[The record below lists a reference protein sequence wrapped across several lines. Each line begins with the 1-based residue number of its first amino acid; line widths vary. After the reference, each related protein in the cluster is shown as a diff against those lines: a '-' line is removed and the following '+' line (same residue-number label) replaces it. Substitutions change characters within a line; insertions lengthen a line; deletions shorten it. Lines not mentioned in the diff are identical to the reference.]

1 MDFLTK
7 IKDIFFRAGEF
18 ESEVDGVKVDL
29 RESYVK
35 LTNCGDG
42 YKPEKCGPIVK
53 ENTRNMI
60 SEDSSDLPEG
70 WTRFKLQRATGGI
83 CDTYVQNP
91 EGKKF
96 DRQKKIDQYLEK
108 VKSDLKISFLS
119 PPNTFKSGKT
129 SDITKYMIKTLK
141 APSDK
146 QPEASADLD
155 IEEEKENICEN
166 LTKERTSPE
175 NVESPVADKSQQR
188 NTKEDSTVS
197 KVKRKAPNG
206 ETTKKRKKPN
216 IVESLSVSLTEESK
230 CQENSTS
237 ASEEEVNE
245 DFNQS
250 ITSTCIEG
258 CINISEVSDEFVAE
272 EVAEADEGEDE
283 EDTRA
288 SEPPPPAI
296 DDLPPGWCRKEVSKV
311 FSKNELIIIVQ
322 APDGKQFDSQKKLNS
337 YLARNKMQLKI
348 SIDGPIENRITPE
361 EMSTKEKTDSISP
374 EQDEVKEVKKRGR
387 PKKEETA
394 VTNRNLTNDDIDE
407 DCDREFCH
415 QDHCYIEEIDKFMK
429 ETGLNLKA
437 FPPTKGDG
445 NCWFRAIADQVVIQN
460 IPDKARNHRALRLEV
475 CDHVKMLPEDIRETT
490 IAIVFNGKKRG
501 LSELVARQ
509 RRAGQW
515 VDNTGIMVLTTA
527 HYLVRNIHL
536 YSYPSETGDN
546 ARPYSLT
553 RIEAG
558 PGAEDHSPVTV
569 FFYDKHYQTLQPDN
583 TSQEEVNSSE
593 KTE

>member
-7 IKDIFFRAGEF
+7 IKDIFFRAGDF
-18 ESEVDGVKVDL
+18 ESDVNGVKVDL

-35 LTNCGDG
+35 LRNCGDG
-42 YKPEKCGPIVK
+42 YQPEKKCGPIVQEK
-53 ENTRNMI
+53 TRDMI

-70 WTRFKLQRATGGI
+70 WMRFKLQRATGGI

-108 VKSDLKISFLS
+108 VNSNLRITFLP
-119 PPNTFKSGKT
+119 PPNAVKPGKT
-129 SDITKYMIKTLK
+129 TDITKYMIKAKK
-141 APSDK
+141 ASSDT
-146 QPEASADLD
+146 QSEVSVDLNS
-155 IEEEKENICEN
+155 EEEKENICEN
-166 LTKERTSPE
+166 LTKERTLPE
-175 NVESPVADKSQQR
+175 NVEDPVAEASQQR
-188 NTKEDSTVS
+188 DAKKESTVS
-197 KVKRKAPNG
+197 KIKRKAPNG
-206 ETTKKRKKPN
+206 DKVKKRKKPN
-216 IVESLSVSLTEESK
+216 IVESLSVSLNEESQ

-237 ASEEEVNE
+237 ASEEAVKE
-245 DFNQS
+245 DLNQS
-250 ITSTCIEG
+250 ITSTCIEE
-258 CINISEVSDEFVAE
+258 CSNISEVSDEFVAE
-272 EVAEADEGEDE
+272 GVAEVDEDEDE
-283 EDTRA
+283 EA
-288 SEPPPPAI
+288 SDHQLPAI
-296 DDLPPGWCRKEVSKV
+296 DDLPPGWSRKEVNKV

-348 SIDGPIENRITPE
+348 SIDGPIENRVTPE
-361 EMSTKEKTDSISP
+361 EMANSTKEKSVNISQ
-374 EQDEVKEVKKRGR
+374 EQDEVKEVKKRGKQ
-387 PKKEETA
+387 KKEDTA

-415 QDHCYIEEIDKFMK
+415 QDRCYIEEIDKFMK

-460 IPDKARNHRALRLEV
+460 IPEKARNHRALRLEV
-475 CDHVKMLPEDIRETT
+475 CDHVKMLPEDIRDTT

-558 PGAEDHSPVTV
+558 PGAEDHPPVTV
-569 FFYDKHYQTLQPDN
+569 FFYDKHYQTLQPHN
-583 TSQEEVNSSE
+583 TSQNEVSS
-593 KTE
+593 